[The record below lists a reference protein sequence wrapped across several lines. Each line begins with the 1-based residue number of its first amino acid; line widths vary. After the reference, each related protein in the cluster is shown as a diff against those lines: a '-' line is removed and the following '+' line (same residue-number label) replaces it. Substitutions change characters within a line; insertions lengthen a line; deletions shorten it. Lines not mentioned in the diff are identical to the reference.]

1 MFLSISALLTV
12 IIRTLLPVSYN
23 QCMKQLPEVH
33 ELLDIN
39 KESSYGEKMAQVE
52 RKGTYCPP

>member
-1 MFLSISALLTV
+1 MSFSISPQLTV
-12 IIRTLLPVSYN
+12 IIRALLPVSYN
-23 QCMKQLPEVH
+23 QGMRQLREVH

-52 RKGTYCPP
+52 GKGTYCLP